1 MWSEGYTAAPGPTE
15 DVYQSV
21 AIEGSVTDLPF
32 LLQKRKAGANHF
44 YFTLT
49 GSESTTSV
57 TEFGAYLN
65 GELAAVELEGSPTLC
80 VTVTL
85 EAYQS
90 KAWLDEMMQI
100 VRPDILLLKVNH
112 TDLNGYLMTL
122 LLNSLRCA
130 NCVSPYLYLL

>member
-21 AIEGSVTDLPF
+21 SIEGSMSELPF
-32 LLQKRKAGANHF
+32 LLQKRKEGVNHF

-49 GSESTTSV
+49 GSESTVSV
-57 TEFGAYLN
+57 TDFGEYLN
-65 GELAAVELEGSPTLC
+65 GELAAVELEGAPTLC

-90 KAWLDEMMQI
+90 KAWLDAMIQT
-100 VRPDILLLKVNH
+100 VRPDTLLLKVSRI
-112 TDLNGYLMTL
+112 G
-122 LLNSLRCA
+122 
-130 NCVSPYLYLL
+130 